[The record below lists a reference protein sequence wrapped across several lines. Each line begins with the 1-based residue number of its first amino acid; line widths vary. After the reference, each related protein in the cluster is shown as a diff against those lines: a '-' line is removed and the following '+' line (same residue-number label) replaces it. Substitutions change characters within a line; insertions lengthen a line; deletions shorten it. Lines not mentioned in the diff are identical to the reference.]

1 LSLEAGEEGHVI
13 HSSPRKISIIG
24 TGYVGLVTAL
34 AFANH
39 GHRVTCVDLIRE
51 RIEQIGRGEA
61 PFYEPGVA
69 QALSAHVGSG
79 LLSATTDTHQA
90 VSSSEVTFLCVGTPS
105 APDGSYDL
113 AYIEAAATTVGE
125 ALRDLEGHHVVVTK
139 STLTPTANRDV
150 ILPSL
155 SRASGLEAPSDFS
168 LACNPEF
175 LREGS
180 ALQDALGPD
189 RIVLGVM
196 KGDII
201 AQDMLEELYR
211 PFGRPIVVTSLE
223 GAELIKLASNSLLA
237 IKVAFANEVANVAQA
252 VGADGVEVLEGVGL
266 DHRLGPYF
274 LRAGAGFGGSCFP
287 KDLRALVTFAKSI
300 DLPALMPTAALEQNE
315 IQPRRVISLV
325 RRALG
330 HDLGGKRLALLGL
343 AFKPETDDVRET
355 RALPIL
361 QALLEAGAEVRCHDP
376 RAEEGFASIARDAG
390 IGDIAFAPS
399 LEDTL
404 RDVDAAIIQTEWQEY
419 KSLDPAELIR
429 LMRGPPIV
437 IDARRALDAD
447 RMLAGG
453 VEYYAVGFSPSN

>member
-1 LSLEAGEEGHVI
+1 
-13 HSSPRKISIIG
+13 
-24 TGYVGLVTAL
+24 
-34 AFANH
+34 
-39 GHRVTCVDLIRE
+39 
-51 RIEQIGRGEA
+51 
-61 PFYEPGVA
+61 
-69 QALSAHVGSG
+69 
-79 LLSATTDTHQA
+79 
-90 VSSSEVTFLCVGTPS
+90 
-105 APDGSYDL
+105 
-113 AYIEAAATTVGE
+113 
-125 ALRDLEGHHVVVTK
+125 
-139 STLTPTANRDV
+139 
-150 ILPSL
+150 
-155 SRASGLEAPSDFS
+155 LEAPSDFS

-287 KDLRALVTFAKSI
+287 MDLRALVTFAKSI